1 MLVLVVAILGAVL
14 VTLVGLAALMRVES
28 SSVGT
33 SNVTAEAN
41 QNALFALRLALGQ
54 LQRFTGDEGVVT
66 ARAEAIDSTSSNPN
80 WCGVWRAD
88 TGGPLVWLVS
98 GNELNPLTYE
108 PQTALPLAIDGSVAI
123 MQRVATWKHA
133 VRVPKIDIR
142 GRKEGVRDEVVT
154 GRYAYWVSDE
164 STKVSVNVNTG
175 ATLPTGIAKYPKL
188 NAKVINSALDVSET
202 DRDRLLVTDQLL
214 DLGLA
219 PATLNSVWNDITVST
234 QRLYVDAGSPMLT
247 EAPFNVNSVSDNAW
261 KAVLAAEDLG
271 ISEDDRAKIVEGIQ
285 KAGRPIRALDDFKAA
300 LQTVLT
306 SAGSLVTAAAV
317 TEQLEPLLTVR
328 GDSFL
333 LRGYGEVVDPLS
345 GSGEVVARAACE
357 ARVQRIPQELIGTAG
372 WKYVITYF
380 RWLNPA
386 DL

>member
-1 MLVLVVAILGAVL
+1 
-14 VTLVGLAALMRVES
+14 
-28 SSVGT
+28 
-33 SNVTAEAN
+33 
-41 QNALFALRLALGQ
+41 
-54 LQRFTGDEGVVT
+54 
-66 ARAEAIDSTSSNPN
+66 
-80 WCGVWRAD
+80 
-88 TGGPLVWLVS
+88 
-98 GNELNPLTYE
+98 
-108 PQTALPLAIDGSVAI
+108 